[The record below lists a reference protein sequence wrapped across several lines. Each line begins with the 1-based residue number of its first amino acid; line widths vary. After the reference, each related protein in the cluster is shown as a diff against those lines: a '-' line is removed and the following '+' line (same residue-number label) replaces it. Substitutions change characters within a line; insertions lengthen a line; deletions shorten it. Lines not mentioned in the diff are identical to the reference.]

1 MGFLL
6 MWNIYIIVHHYRS
19 KPLKP
24 SLVLQVELSTPI
36 IQSNHP
42 FLCNVYWQVRW
53 PLRGKAHQC
62 HLRTLFPDYIAVVGT
77 SFCLSCTC
85 LPATS
90 PCFNVLSLC
99 CLSTCDIHTDL
110 ILKEYQRVSHSLIR
124 WITASCLMWKNHLK
138 KFCTEEQSKHR
149 LVAYDY

>member
-6 MWNIYIIVHHYRS
+6 MWKIYIIVHHYRS

-42 FLCNVYWQVRW
+42 FLCNVYWQVWW

-62 HLRTLFPDYIAVVGT
+62 HLRTPG
-77 SFCLSCTC
+77 LSVPRLYSCGWHIILPLMH
-85 LPATS
+85 LPACHLAMLQRTFFMLFKHLWYPYS
-90 PCFNVLSLC
+90 PNTKGISTCVTLTHSMNHCFMFNV
-99 CLSTCDIHTDL
+99 
-110 ILKEYQRVSHSLIR
+110 KESP
-124 WITASCLMWKNHLK
+124 
-138 KFCTEEQSKHR
+138 
-149 LVAYDY
+149 

>member
-1 MGFLL
+1 MSTDRFDDPCGERLISAIWELL
-6 MWNIYIIVHHYRS
+6 GS
-19 KPLKP
+19 
-24 SLVLQVELSTPI
+24 
-36 IQSNHP
+36 
-42 FLCNVYWQVRW
+42 
-53 PLRGKAHQC
+53 
-62 HLRTLFPDYIAVVGT
+62 LFPDYIAVVGT

-99 CLSTCDIHTDL
+99 CLSTCDIHTHL

-138 KFCTEEQSKHR
+138 KFCTEEQSKQTCSLWLLNFIFHQLSNLQNNCCCFLSCHVSCR
-149 LVAYDY
+149 AVMTEASLKIKLFV